1 MGRRHRH
8 VVLAVHTDWGDP
20 AYDLDLYVFG
30 PNGELVATSAE
41 GTSTGEAVTFSN
53 PPAGTWRVQLKG
65 FLNVATQYTG
75 TAEVDRRVQRP

>member
-1 MGRRHRH
+1 MG
-8 VVLAVHTDWGDP
+8 WGSP
-20 AYDLDLYVFG
+20 AHDLDLNVLA

-41 GTSTGEAVTFSN
+41 GTSTGEAVTLSN
-53 PPAGTWRVQLKG
+53 PPAGIWRVQRKG